1 MKTTILLIILTFIAM
16 TNSYAGILAGPIVNP
31 ENGHTYY
38 LLNEDTWQ
46 NSETQA
52 VVLGGHLATINNQ
65 AEQDWVFSC
74 FGSFGGTNRSLWI
87 GLSDAAQEGTFVW
100 ASGEPVTYTQWN
112 PGQPDNAFGGE
123 GYVHMLPQ
131 PGNPGESA
139 GFWNDLASPDS
150 NRPDLQPVFGVV
162 EVVVPPLNQN
172 LLTNGLVAYYPFNG
186 NANDESG
193 FGNHGTVAG
202 PILTTDRFGGAANAF
217 MFDGDDFIEIPDS
230 TAFKSQAFT
239 ISVWFNASQFPG
251 DTSPTEGEFLISK
264 AQNNFELHLGAPGNP
279 GTGNTGIRFLPR
291 FGFGAHWD
299 TPTSS
304 YQTGQWHHV
313 VSIYDPSV
321 NHVGV
326 FIDGQEKL
334 LLGPLSTPNTP
345 DNSLNARLG
354 MRQDGT
360 LGLFGQLDDIRIYNR
375 ALSSNEVAQLYA
387 IESAAPMIQFP
398 QYPPINGL
406 VLEAVIDPRAYGL
419 DASEFSDGLAMSGE
433 RIVVQQAFGGGSG
446 ALPPANS
453 GLVHVFGRTASNS
466 YNLATTIT
474 TPHTV
479 YDAPS
484 FGISMGIVNQLVYV
498 GSHHTFRAG
507 AHDGTAYLYSLN
519 PNANLLEAW
528 TEFPSQWAGYF
539 GAVGRMLSDALV
551 VSQGSSPGWGSR
563 AGVFFYRVDGNGAR
577 QPVFS
582 LMAPDTDRHV
592 RAIALSTNRCVVR
605 WDSRTDTGNN
615 QFLVF
620 DIQRTSSNTVASV
633 ITNSVITRF
642 AEGSPESLACDDE
655 WVAIGD
661 PTAVSG
667 GSQCGAVYLYRIT
680 SGAANLAATIYPP
693 DLYNGGGFGQA
704 VCLANGFL
712 FVGSPSAPGS
722 AGTNGCVYVFSLA
735 SGGGATLLTRLQPAA
750 VIGSSEAFG
759 SPIVNDGNRVAI
771 GSSAQFQA
779 GNGAVYVYTLEAPP
793 CIPHPATATATV
805 VNGSVVAI
813 QLTDPGC
820 GYTNAPI
827 VRIVGG
833 GGIAATAMTTITNGY
848 VTSITIIDGGTGYT
862 NAPRVRVAS
871 PPFVPSLSIAVS
883 RVKVTLHLLLGH
895 NYVLESSTD
904 LQNWVQVGTQF
915 TAEDEVIEQ
924 EFEIGLTGRF
934 FRTREVP

>member
-1 MKTTILLIILTFIAM
+1 MKTTTLLIVLTFIAM

-38 LLNEDTWQ
+38 LLTEDTWQ

-65 AEQDWVFSC
+65 AEQDWVFAS

-100 ASGEPVTYTQWN
+100 ASGEPVTYTQWH
-112 PGQPDNAFGGE
+112 PGQPDNAVGGE
-123 GYVHMLPQ
+123 HYVHMMPQ
-131 PGNPGESA
+131 PVGPETA
-139 GFWNDLASPDS
+139 GFWNDFANAVS
-150 NRPDLQPVFGVV
+150 NRPDLQPVCGVV
-162 EVVVPPLNQN
+162 EIVVPPLN

-193 FGNHGTVAG
+193 RGLHCDSTNVQPAMNRFGNLSGALQLDGDNSVIIQPTPAFNVGQTQYTVTLWMATDDASKLYQGLFNTIPHNGMLLVLNHPPTIGRVASIIG
-202 PILTTDRFGGAANAF
+202 PGSSGWITGFNGGAKNDYVSGTWYQVVFVKDGVNYSCYVNGQLDHNLDLPAASS
-217 MFDGDDFIEIPDS
+217 FDQLSGWHIGG
-230 TAFKSQAFT
+230 
-239 ISVWFNASQFPG
+239 W
-251 DTSPTEGEFLISK
+251 
-264 AQNNFELHLGAPGNP
+264 
-279 GTGNTGIRFLPR
+279 GNTFTTSAG
-291 FGFGAHWD
+291 GFQG
-299 TPTSS
+299 
-304 YQTGQWHHV
+304 
-313 VSIYDPSV
+313 
-321 NHVGV
+321 
-326 FIDGQEKL
+326 
-334 LLGPLSTPNTP
+334 
-345 DNSLNARLG
+345 R
-354 MRQDGT
+354 
-360 LGLFGQLDDIRIYNR
+360 LDDIRIYDR
-375 ALSSNEVAQLYA
+375 ALASNEVAQLYA
-387 IESAAPMIQFP
+387 IESAPP
-398 QYPPINGL
+398 LNQYPPINGL

-419 DASEFSDGLAMSGE
+419 ATSEFSDALAMSGD

-446 ALPPANS
+446 ALSPANS

-466 YNLATTIT
+466 YSLATTIT

-479 YDAPS
+479 FDAPA
-484 FGISMGIVNQLVYV
+484 FGISVGIVNQLVYV

-539 GAVGRMLSDALV
+539 GGAGRMISDALV
-551 VSQGSSPGWGSR
+551 ISQGSASAYGSR

-577 QPVFS
+577 QQVFS
-582 LMAPDTDRHV
+582 LMAPDTDRNV
-592 RAIALSTNRCVVR
+592 RAIALSTNRCAVR
-605 WDSRTDTGNN
+605 WDSRANTGNN
-615 QFLVF
+615 EFLVF
-620 DIQRTSSNTVASV
+620 DIQRTSSNTIASV
-633 ITNSVITRF
+633 STNCVITRF
-642 AEGSPESLACDDE
+642 AEGSPESLACDDQ

-667 GSQCGAVYLYRIT
+667 GSECGAVYLYRIT

-712 FVGSPSAPGS
+712 LVGSPSAPGS
-722 AGTNGCVYVFSLA
+722 AGTNGCVYVFSLT

-750 VIGSSEAFG
+750 VIGSSESFG
-759 SPIVNDGNRVAI
+759 SPIVSDGNRVAI
-771 GSSAQFQA
+771 GSSDQFQA

-805 VNGSVVAI
+805 VNGSVVGI
-813 QLTDPGC
+813 QLTDLGC

-833 GGIAATAMTTITNGY
+833 GGTGATAMTTITNGY

-895 NYVLESSTD
+895 NYVLESSSD
-904 LQNWVQVGTQF
+904 LQNWMQVGAQF